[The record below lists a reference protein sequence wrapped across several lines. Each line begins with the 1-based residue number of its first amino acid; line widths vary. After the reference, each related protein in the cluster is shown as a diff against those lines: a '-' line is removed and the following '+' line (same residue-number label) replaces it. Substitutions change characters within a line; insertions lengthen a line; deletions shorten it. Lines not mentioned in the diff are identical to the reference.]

1 MAKRD
6 ASVECFASSNGQ
18 SKLVTR
24 SSANR
29 EVSVCKKKRDSVKYL
44 RRWISVAAATAAL
57 PTPRILT
64 KYSRS
69 FIRFRR
75 NISVSLSRARTL
87 ARFSPMVRTLFATS
101 IDERNVSRQRRK
113 QQVVEINDSDPS
125 EKPFSCCYSF
135 ILPGFA
141 RPCYRHVI
149 IIYTRCRSNFL
160 TISLPLS
167 SKFRTR
173 TTIFAPYS

>member
-1 MAKRD
+1 MFSRENGNFPRKMLADILRFGGRSVPNWPKRD

-29 EVSVCKKKRDSVKYL
+29 EVSVCKKKKDSVKYL
-44 RRWISVAAATAAL
+44 RRWISVAATAAL

-75 NISVSLSRARTL
+75 NISLSLSLSFSRAFLRRYVHVRISNRTI
-87 ARFSPMVRTLFATS
+87 A
-101 IDERNVSRQRRK
+101 VST
-113 QQVVEINDSDPS
+113 
-125 EKPFSCCYSF
+125 
-135 ILPGFA
+135 
-141 RPCYRHVI
+141 RP
-149 IIYTRCRSNFL
+149 
-160 TISLPLS
+160 
-167 SKFRTR
+167 
-173 TTIFAPYS
+173 